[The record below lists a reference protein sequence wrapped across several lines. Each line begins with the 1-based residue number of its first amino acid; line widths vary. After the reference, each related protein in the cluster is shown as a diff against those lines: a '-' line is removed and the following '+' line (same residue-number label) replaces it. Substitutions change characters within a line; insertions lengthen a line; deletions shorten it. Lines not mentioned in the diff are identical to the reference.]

1 MSYLVQQELLFFWE
15 NVHLFSENVLKRL
28 EKVSLEKV
36 GLENAHLAKVYLG
49 QIHAY
54 SKPFDRPFLG
64 CFSGRMI
71 F

>member
-28 EKVSLEKV
+28 EKVTLEKV

-49 QIHAY
+49 QIHEPAQAPENPLI
-54 SKPFDRPFLG
+54 S
-64 CFSGRMI
+64 
-71 F
+71 

>member
-1 MSYLVQQELLFFWE
+1 MSYLVQKGLLFFGE

-49 QIHAY
+49 QIHEPA
-54 SKPFDRPFLG
+54 KTG
-64 CFSGRMI
+64 
-71 F
+71 